1 MYTWQYHQQRK
12 PLKSFIAKSYN
23 TMYTYMYNIQYSVR
37 IHCLYMCNKLYRKL
51 FWSIYSIYM
60 CTYMYMYMYVQYA
73 FSTRNYMYVDIIMMS
88 LSYLRTCTCMYM
100 YLQLAVWLRDIL
112 EDLCRQK
119 VYDVSDFEWQ
129 RFPRPYSSTEQQ
141 DGELRVQLH
150 CLQTRLDYGFEYLGC
165 RQLPVFTPRMNN
177 YMIALTQV
185 SQG

>member
-1 MYTWQYHQQRK
+1 ML
-12 PLKSFIAKSYN
+12 LKY
-23 TMYTYMYNIQYSVR
+23 
-37 IHCLYMCNKLYRKL
+37 IH
-51 FWSIYSIYM
+51 
-60 CTYMYMYMYVQYA
+60 V
-73 FSTRNYMYVDIIMMS
+73 YMYVDIIVMS
-88 LSYLRTCTCMYM
+88 LSYLRTCIHV

-129 RFPRPYSSTEQQ
+129 RFPRPYSSEQE
-141 DGELRVQLH
+141 GELRVQLH

-185 SQG
+185 S